1 MACSKDFRIKDKHY
15 ININYKIPC
24 RYCINCRV
32 DRRKEWVERCYYEFI
47 NKVSGTFL
55 TLTYDEATLYEKCIV
70 RGNDEKLRATL
81 NYKDVREFLRNLKY
95 YIKTNKEKQSVL
107 LQEDF
112 KYLGVGEY
120 GENGSIWDRP
130 HWHILLFG
138 IDWYTNKEL
147 LEKTWNGGITDAK
160 PILNG
165 GINYVLKYIDKQ
177 IMGKE
182 AIYDNYTRYGLEPP
196 KQFMS
201 KGLGYKLYEE
211 NRENAIQ
218 NNGVIKKG
226 PREIIVPQYYKKK
239 LGIKTK
245 QELNQEKTI
254 ESLKNYHIKIKK
266 PWKILDQK
274 EREYTEEQL
283 KWEKLKLMKI
293 KEETRK
299 AAMEKNGE
307 KINIKDF

>member
-24 RYCINCRV
+24 RYCINCRI
-32 DRRKEWVERCYYEFI
+32 DRRKEWVERCNYEFKH
-47 NKVSGTFL
+47 KVSGTFL

-70 RGNDEKLRATL
+70 RGNDEKIRATL
-81 NYKDVREFLRNLKY
+81 NYKDVKEFLRNLRY
-95 YIKTNKEKQSVL
+95 YIKKNKEKQSIL
-107 LQEDF
+107 LQVNF
-112 KYLGVGEY
+112 TYLGVGEY
-120 GENGSIWDRP
+120 GENGTIWDRP

-138 IDWYTNKEL
+138 IDWYKNKEL
-147 LEKTWNGGITDAK
+147 IEKTWGGGIADAK

-177 IMGKE
+177 IMGKD

-201 KGLGYKLYEE
+201 KGLGAQLYEK

-239 LGIKTK
+239 LGIRTK
-245 QELNQEKTI
+245 QEINQEKQI
-254 ESLKNYHIKIKK
+254 ESLRNYHIKIEK
-266 PWKILDQK
+266 PWKIMDIK

-299 AAMEKNGE
+299 AAMERNGE
-307 KINIKDF
+307 KINIRDF